1 MDPTFI
7 NTLVLGLAEVDSLF
21 VLEHNPKINFWTFEL
36 WCYQCLPIKFTK
48 FPKIPMIFTS
58 SFLYF
63 PMDFQSVP
71 RYFLKNNNR
80 EQQNVF
86 V

>member
-1 MDPTFI
+1 
-7 NTLVLGLAEVDSLF
+7 
-21 VLEHNPKINFWTFEL
+21 
-36 WCYQCLPIKFTK
+36 
-48 FPKIPMIFTS
+48 MIFTS